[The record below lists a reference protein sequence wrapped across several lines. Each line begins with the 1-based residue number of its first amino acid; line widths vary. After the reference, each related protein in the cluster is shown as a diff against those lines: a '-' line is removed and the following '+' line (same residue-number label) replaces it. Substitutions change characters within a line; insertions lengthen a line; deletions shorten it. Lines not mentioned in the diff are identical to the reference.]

1 LTGWLPRSDSLV
13 VRHVGVR
20 SEPAVH
26 VPPNRRLRVLLAE
39 DHPVNRAVVEI
50 VLGQIDV
57 ELLAVENGAEAVD
70 AFREFQFD
78 VVLMDL
84 QMPIMDGLTAIRE
97 IRAFEQAGVRPRT
110 PILAVT
116 ANALAEHVAAARE
129 AGADLHIAKP
139 IVPEQLIAAIC
150 ERIAA

>member
-1 LTGWLPRSDSLV
+1 M
-13 VRHVGVR
+13 
-20 SEPAVH
+20 PAV
-26 VPPNRRLRVLLAE
+26 PNRRLRVLLAE

-50 VLGQIDV
+50 VLRQIDV

-70 AFREFQFD
+70 AFRESEFD

-84 QMPIMDGLTAIRE
+84 QMPVMDGLTAIRE
-97 IRAFEQAGVRPRT
+97 IRAFEVAGVRPRT

-116 ANALAEHVAAARE
+116 ANALMEHVAAARE

-139 IVPEQLIAAIC
+139 IVPEQLISAIC
-150 ERIAA
+150 ERIGD

>member
-1 LTGWLPRSDSLV
+1 MST
-13 VRHVGVR
+13 
-20 SEPAVH
+20 
-26 VPPNRRLRVLLAE
+26 PPTRRLRVLLAE
-39 DHPVNRAVVEI
+39 DHPINRAVVEV
-50 VLGQIDV
+50 VLSQIDV

-70 AFREFQFD
+70 AFRESEFD

-84 QMPIMDGLTAIRE
+84 QMPVMDGLTAIRE
-97 IRAFEQAGVRPRT
+97 MRAFEEAGVRART

-139 IVPEQLIAAIC
+139 IVAEQLISAIC
-150 ERIAA
+150 ERVSGQD

>member
-1 LTGWLPRSDSLV
+1 
-13 VRHVGVR
+13 VRHEGVR
-20 SEPAVH
+20 SKPTVQA
-26 VPPNRRLRVLLAE
+26 PPNRRLRVLLAE
-39 DHPVNRAVVEI
+39 DHAVNRAVVEI

-84 QMPIMDGLTAIRE
+84 QMPVMDGLTAIRE
-97 IRAFEQAGVRPRT
+97 IRAFEKAGVRPRT

-116 ANALAEHVAAARE
+116 ANALAEHVAAAHE